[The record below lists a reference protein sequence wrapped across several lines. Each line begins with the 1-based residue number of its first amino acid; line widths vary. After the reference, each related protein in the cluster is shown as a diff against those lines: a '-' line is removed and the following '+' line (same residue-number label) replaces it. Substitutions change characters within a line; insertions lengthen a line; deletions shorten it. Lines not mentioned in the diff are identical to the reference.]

1 MIMES
6 NRTDA
11 EEYELQFRWKMSF
24 STICKVCDII
34 DTVIETIETL
44 KELVDRVIDT
54 LKHLTERLIEAFNN
68 VLPTVKKIK
77 EVYSCPQS
85 YTHTVCN
92 HSTNTKGYPYPIPCR
107 ARSRC

>member
-34 DTVIETIETL
+34 DTVTETL

-54 LKHLTERLIEAFNN
+54 LKHFIERLIEAFNN

-77 EVYSCPQS
+77 EVYSYPQS
-85 YTHTVCN
+85 YTHTVYN

>member
-1 MIMES
+1 MTMELK
-6 NRTDA
+6 RTDA

-34 DTVIETIETL
+34 DTVTETL

-85 YTHTVCN
+85 YTHTVYN
-92 HSTNTKGYPYPIPCR
+92 HSTNTKGYQQPIPCR

>member
-1 MIMES
+1 MTMELK
-6 NRTDA
+6 RTDA

-24 STICKVCDII
+24 ITICKVCDII
-34 DTVIETIETL
+34 DTVIETL

-54 LKHLTERLIEAFNN
+54 LKHFTERLIEAFNN

-77 EVYSCPQS
+77 EVYSYPQS
-85 YTHTVCN
+85 YTHTVYN

>member
-24 STICKVCDII
+24 STICKVCDLI
-34 DTVIETIETL
+34 DTVTETL
-44 KELVDRVIDT
+44 KELVDIVIDT
-54 LKHLTERLIEAFNN
+54 LKHFTERLIEAFNN

-77 EVYSCPQS
+77 EVYS
-85 YTHTVCN
+85 
-92 HSTNTKGYPYPIPCR
+92 
-107 ARSRC
+107 